1 MLNNMDL
8 NSQDSFYSHFD
19 NCGGSS
25 LGIEAIGSK
34 ENQDIFIDAERQAPV
49 QFSQEG
55 ATIHPKAEASNSD
68 FFFDPSETSKG
79 SRSSSFAYSGSFYV
93 ESSQGA
99 ACSTET
105 LLNMITEIVGI
116 STLPIS
122 EFQGDPGTSFAT
134 GSGSFPDAGFQNQ
147 ASTCSADSAS
157 PPVYSPEQLCQGYP
171 DIQANLQDSL
181 PSQTNYGSPAQV
193 PNQELPEP
201 QAPATFPVVVKN
213 EFESSCYEWD
223 PFSKS
228 DSYLPTSF
236 ESDIFPMSGD
246 CPSDQQV
253 DVKDFLDSL
262 APICPSAEVECKLE
276 SVIKQEPCFTDNCAQ
291 SFTGPLYTNYQVPVM
306 DVSNNA
312 LKPDV
317 FSNIG
322 VQPLTNQSD
331 AAYSSPALT
340 STIDSLLYSSML
352 PDTFA
357 RNCTRMDK
365 PARVRKT
372 PSTSNGPAKEKP
384 FSCPMENCD
393 RRFSRSDELN
403 RHIRIHTGHKPFQ
416 CRICLRSFSRS
427 DHLTTHTRTHTG
439 EKPFS
444 CDVCGKRFARS
455 DERKRHGRVHLKQK
469 EKMELKPQII
479 STWPFTLPEGI

>member
-8 NSQDSFYSHFD
+8 NSQDSFYAHFD
-19 NCGGSS
+19 NCGNSS
-25 LGIEAIGSK
+25 VGIETIGSK
-34 ENQDIFIDAERQAPV
+34 ENQDIFMEAERQAPV

-55 ATIHPKAEASNSD
+55 ATLHPKVEASNSD
-68 FFFDPSETSKG
+68 FFFDPSEVSKG
-79 SRSSSFAYSGSFYV
+79 SFSSSFAYSGSFYV
-93 ESSQGA
+93 ESSQGT

-116 STLPIS
+116 ST
-122 EFQGDPGTSFAT
+122 
-134 GSGSFPDAGFQNQ
+134 GSFPDAGFQSQ
-147 ASTCSADSAS
+147 GSARAVASAS
-157 PPVYSPEQLCQGYP
+157 PPVYSPEQICNSYP
-171 DIQANLQDSL
+171 DVPTNLQDSV
-181 PSQTNYGSPAQV
+181 PAQSNFGSSAQV
-193 PNQELPEP
+193 ASQGHPEP
-201 QAPATFPVVVKN
+201 QRPQPATFPVVIKN

-228 DSYLPTSF
+228 DAYLPSSF
-236 ESDIFPMSGD
+236 EPDIFPVSGD
-246 CPSDQQV
+246 SPPEQQV

-262 APICPSAEVECKLE
+262 APICPAADIECKLE
-276 SVIKQEPCFTDNCAQ
+276 NVIKQEQCFMDNCAQ
-291 SFTGPLYTNYQVPVM
+291 SFTSPVYTNYQVPIM
-306 DVSNNA
+306 DVPNNV

-322 VQPLTNQSD
+322 AQPLTRQCDS
-331 AAYSSPALT
+331 AYTPSTLS
-340 STIDSLLYSSML
+340 STIDSILYSSLL

-357 RNCTRMDK
+357 RNSTRVEK
-365 PARVRKT
+365 PARTRKS
-372 PSTSNGPAKEKP
+372 PATSNGPAKEKP
-384 FSCPMENCD
+384 FSCPMENCE

-469 EKMELKPQII
+469 EKMELKPQVIR
-479 STWPFTLPEGI
+479 SWPFTLPEGI